1 MEQRVEAGAGATHLA
16 VDHHHKVN
24 ARGAAKAVVQPH
36 AQGDEEVKVVA
47 LQAGAGG
54 AGAAAGEVAA
64 LYCPTGGRLG
74 GARLLRDRCRW
85 WRRLPASCACPGR
98 TWTESFSK

>member
-1 MEQRVEAGAGATHLA
+1 
-16 VDHHHKVN
+16 
-24 ARGAAKAVVQPH
+24 
-36 AQGDEEVKVVA
+36 
-47 LQAGAGG
+47 
-54 AGAAAGEVAA
+54 VAA